1 MSNSNITR
9 QPHWLNKS
17 RMAASLGIST
27 QAFDKW
33 GVEPVARIGRE
44 TFYDVRSV
52 LENRLAQAERKH
64 QPEGD
69 FPEGIDPLAEHKLT
83 QERLRLTAAQADAQE
98 KKNLVSDKQL
108 VPTEFAVFALG
119 RLASQ
124 ISSILDTVPLKLRRK
139 HPDLDV
145 RHVESLQR
153 EIALAR
159 NSAAELG
166 DLLPGMLDEYVESLA
181 E

>member
-44 TFYDVRSV
+44 AFYDVRSV
-52 LENRLAQAERKH
+52 LENRLALAERKH

-98 KKNLVSDKQL
+98 KKTWSPTSSSCQPVSQ
-108 VPTEFAVFALG
+108 
-119 RLASQ
+119 
-124 ISSILDTVPLKLRRK
+124 SSPWAGWPRR
-139 HPDLDV
+139 
-145 RHVESLQR
+145 
-153 EIALAR
+153 
-159 NSAAELG
+159 SA
-166 DLLPGMLDEYVESLA
+166 PSSTRSP
-181 E
+181 